1 MSEGEHPLVRLFL
14 RGCERRRRGRGR
26 EESREGEASIH
37 AVGEGG
43 GEVAEEAAS
52 VRVAGTGDL
61 GEEDPDGLPEGESA
75 AITVSNAGQALSSA
89 LAGLGRTMLPELLV
103 KDAVEDGR
111 LEALAGPE
119 PGRRAYWLVA
129 PTPQWRTR
137 KVKSLVEFLSG

>member
-1 MSEGEHPLVRLFL
+1 MG
-14 RGCERRRRGRGR
+14 RR
-26 EESREGEASIH
+26 
-37 AVGEGG
+37 
-43 GEVAEEAAS
+43 
-52 VRVAGTGDL
+52 T
-61 GEEDPDGLPEGESA
+61 A

-137 KVKSLVEFLSG
+137 KVKSLVEFLSS